1 MKQSFMTM
9 EMALHVQGG
18 NNMKLFK
25 LLAGTLAL
33 GAGACA
39 VLGKVK
45 KARTA
50 YSLLAKIAYYGIADP
65 SIKKEEVIKKL
76 KKENRENWRTL
87 ITAPIGI
94 RRKIIVTSFA
104 ISYYFTEL
112 IIHCVSTKHKK

>member
-1 MKQSFMTM
+1 MKQSFMIM

-45 KARTA
+45 KDKEKQEE
-50 YSLLAKIAYYGIADP
+50 LDEFLCPDIDEPVVQDI
-65 SIKKEEVIKKL
+65 KEEP
-76 KKENRENWRTL
+76 EED
-87 ITAPIGI
+87 
-94 RRKIIVTSFA
+94 
-104 ISYYFTEL
+104 TET
-112 IIHCVSTKHKK
+112 HEEK

>member
-1 MKQSFMTM
+1 MKQSFMIM

-45 KARTA
+45 KDKEKQEE
-50 YSLLAKIAYYGIADP
+50 LDEFLCPDIDEPVVQDI
-65 SIKKEEVIKKL
+65 KEEPV
-76 KKENRENWRTL
+76 ED
-87 ITAPIGI
+87 
-94 RRKIIVTSFA
+94 
-104 ISYYFTEL
+104 TET
-112 IIHCVSTKHKK
+112 HEEK